1 VRQVAQT
8 VGYSQDIINTDIIP
22 SSVVKMG
29 LEEGTD
35 LFGFVSRVAVPKNR
49 NELDAYIDDPGSI
62 VLRLT
67 PQVAM
72 TPDPFPVSELRVRG
86 TGTTELDLLPVV
98 EDLRRAILARYE
110 NLQATEVPNY
120 IALPEGF
127 VATQSKINT
136 LGNNRDAAYFSTV
149 EVNAW
154 TKVGDC
160 SRDAAFSM
168 PDDPDEFV
176 IIYGVNHEATG
187 KATYSNCVV
196 YGLQYLN
203 GVAAVDSGTYQGS
216 AEEYIPGH
224 PQAQYLYAWKIARS
238 SNGELHCL
246 EIPVGPQ
253 RYGISADDKLILFS
267 RAYLEKA
274 TKVGPSHNELV
285 LDRVIRFSPKK

>member
-1 VRQVAQT
+1 MT
-8 VGYSQDIINTDIIP
+8 
-22 SSVVKMG
+22 
-29 LEEGTD
+29 LD
-35 LFGFVSRVAVPKNR
+35 LFPVP
-49 NELDAYIDDPGSI
+49 
-62 VLRLT
+62 
-67 PQVAM
+67 
-72 TPDPFPVSELRVRG
+72 ELRVHG
-86 TGTTELDLLPVV
+86 TGTTELDLLPAV
-98 EDLRRAILARYE
+98 EDLLRAIFARYE
-110 NLQATEVPNY
+110 NLQATELPTF

-136 LGNNRDAAYFSTV
+136 LGDNRDAAYFSTV

-160 SRDAAFSM
+160 RRDAAFTL

-216 AEEYIPGH
+216 AEDYIPGH

-246 EIPVGPQ
+246 EVPVRPQ
-253 RYGISADDKLILFS
+253 RYGIGLDDKLILFF
-267 RAYLEKA
+267 RTYLGKA
-274 TKVGPSHNELV
+274 TKVGPAYNELV
-285 LDRVIRFSPKK
+285 VDRVIRFSPKK